1 MQHSIE
7 NPATG
12 LNQLLAEH
20 RALDAR
26 VNELERRLHLTAD
39 EEREMHTLK
48 KKKLATKDQ
57 ILGMQARGQA

>member
-1 MQHSIE
+1 MQHSTE

-26 VNELERRLHLTAD
+26 VNELERQLHLTAD
-39 EEREMHTLK
+39 EEREMHNLK
-48 KKKLATKDQ
+48 KMKLAKKDH
-57 ILGMQARGQA
+57 ILAMQVRDRS